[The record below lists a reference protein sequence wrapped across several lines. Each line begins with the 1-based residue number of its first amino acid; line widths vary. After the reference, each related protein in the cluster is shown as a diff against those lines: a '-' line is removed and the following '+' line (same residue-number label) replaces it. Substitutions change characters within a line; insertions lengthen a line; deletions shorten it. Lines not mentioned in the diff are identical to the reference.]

1 MNRKNFYKAVHKFSF
16 LLLII
21 ISSFNLSLYAQDTV
35 SAKYFP
41 LAVGN
46 VWYNKTYSYLMFV
59 LYDSMNVRTEITKD
73 TIINGKKYFRF
84 SNYWRRYDSTTS
96 NLLMYS
102 PGQGCSIYPDDKIID
117 SLASRKNDILYCSY
131 MSVLTHTCTDTGFTN
146 IFGSNNVKTK
156 SFFYDGLVAYDAT
169 YAMNFGVIFSGYLG
183 ISGTGNLTYLRGCKI
198 NGIVFGDTILS
209 IVKKISSLVPERYIL
224 YQNYPNPFNPSTK
237 IKFDI
242 PKSSY
247 VKLIVYDVLGREIK
261 TLVNEKLN
269 AGRYEVDWDGSDY
282 PSGVYIY
289 KLHTSD
295 FVAVKKML
303 LTK

>member
-1 MNRKNFYKAVHKFSF
+1 MNRKNFIPPIFNFIF
-16 LLLII
+16 LILFAAL
-21 ISSFNLSLYAQDTV
+21 SFNVSSVAQDTV
-35 SAKYFP
+35 SVKYFP

-46 VWYNKTYSYLMFV
+46 VWYSKTYSYLMFV

-73 TIINGKKYFRF
+73 TIINGKKYFRL

-131 MSVLTHTCTDTGFTN
+131 MSIFTHTCADTGFDN

-198 NGIVFGDTILS
+198 NGVVYGDTVLS
-209 IVKKISSLVPERYIL
+209 IVKKISSLIPKKYAL
-224 YQNYPNPFNPSTK
+224 SQNYPNPFNPSTK

-242 PKSSY
+242 PKASN
-247 VKLIVYDVLGREIK
+247 VKLIIYDMLGREAVV
-261 TLVNEKLN
+261 LVNESLN
-269 AGRYEVDWDGSDY
+269 AGKYEANLNGSGY
-282 PSGVYIY
+282 PSGVYFY
-289 KLHTSD
+289 KMVAGD
-295 FVAVKKML
+295 FVDVKKML
-303 LTK
+303 LVK

>member
-209 IVKKISSLVPERYIL
+209 IVKKIISVNAAPPASIANASISPLVKYAIAIIISNITDAVIMFLLPILKVSLIHLDTFFY
-224 YQNYPNPFNPSTK
+224 
-237 IKFDI
+237 
-242 PKSSY
+242 
-247 VKLIVYDVLGREIK
+247 
-261 TLVNEKLN
+261 
-269 AGRYEVDWDGSDY
+269 
-282 PSGVYIY
+282 
-289 KLHTSD
+289 
-295 FVAVKKML
+295 
-303 LTK
+303 